1 MNKRMLA
8 LLKSEAVLYIL
19 VGVMTTAVNYII
31 FALAD
36 RGLSGKGIPESVS
49 YKIAYGLA
57 FFGAVLFAYWSNK
70 FWVFRNHNMRPGYL
84 LQEFAGFFLAR
95 VVSGFITFLIMV
107 VMVDLMHF
115 SHTLGW
121 LASTVFNLVFN
132 YLASKFWIFRDKDRT
147 ADADKG

>member
-1 MNKRMLA
+1 MNKRIVS

-19 VGVMTTAVNYII
+19 VGIMTTAVNYVI

-36 RGLSGKGIPESVS
+36 RGLAGKGIPEHVS

-70 FWVFRNHNMRPGYL
+70 FWVFRNYNMRPGYL
-84 LQEFAGFFLAR
+84 LQEFAGFFFAR

-107 VMVDLMHF
+107 VMVDMMHF
-115 SHTLGW
+115 SHSLGW

-132 YLASKFWIFRDKDRT
+132 YLASKLWIFRDKGQNKE
-147 ADADKG
+147 AKGE